1 MGTSGPGAWARS
13 LLLALLLLLL
23 MTLALPL
30 LAEATTPASA
40 SPKATAQRPQQL
52 RIGAYLTGLGDLDPA
67 RKSFSAAFWVWSVGP
82 AAEATALQQLE
93 FPNAIKVESP
103 NALEEET
110 PQGVWAQRKVVGSFR
125 HEWDLRRF
133 PFDRQRLL
141 IKLEDA
147 EKDLSRRVY
156 LADTA
161 NSSFDPE
168 ASPPGWRIVST
179 QLVSGSKGYHT
190 SFGDPRLAPGA
201 PSAYAR
207 AELRVLLERLDHS
220 GFWKLTVGA
229 FAAAL
234 MALASYGLRVDQN
247 SALSPRF
254 GLLAGSI
261 FAAVISLRSAASEL
275 GALGYFTLI
284 DAVHGAVLLYILA
297 ATAAGVFAWR
307 GYLRHGDV
315 ATVQRFERRVAG
327 FSSLIFGA
335 LILSLVLGAMA
346 SHPL

>member
-1 MGTSGPGAWARS
+1 MRTSGPGAWAIS
-13 LLLALLLLLL
+13 LLLAPLLMVMALLLP
-23 MTLALPL
+23 LP
-30 LAEATTPASA
+30 AMATTAAPAA
-40 SPKATAQRPQQL
+40 PYATAQQPQQL

-67 RKSFSAAFWVWSVGP
+67 RKSFSATFWVWSVGP

-103 NALEEET
+103 HALEEET
-110 PQGVWAQRKVVGSFR
+110 PQGIWTQRKVVGSFR
-125 HEWDLRRF
+125 HDWDLRRF
-133 PFDRQRLL
+133 PFDRQLLL

-179 QLVSGSKGYHT
+179 QLVSGSKGHHT

-261 FAAVISLRSAASEL
+261 FAAVISVRSAASEL

-284 DAVHGAVLLYILA
+284 DAVHGAVLLYTLA
-297 ATAAGVFAWR
+297 ATTAGVFAWR

-315 ATVQRFERRVAG
+315 ATVQRFERRVTG

-335 LILSLVLGAMA
+335 LILSLVLGAMTQQ
-346 SHPL
+346 SL